1 MKCKYLSVIFLLLL
15 TAGGLQAQKD
25 FTLPECIDFSLQN
38 HRSVELYR
46 NNIQIAREQST
57 QALSIYLPQVN
68 GMASA
73 VDNLKLATVIIP
85 AGVLS
90 PKQMAVQFGQK
101 YNNNLVVDL
110 TQTLYDQ
117 SKIYGI
123 KAAKPYMKLADIQN
137 SQNQETL
144 IYSVAQAFFQVL
156 VYQELENKLRKNIS
170 TYEGLLKIAELQYAK
185 GVVLQTDIKRI
196 TVALNAARFQLNE
209 TINQQKLSVSQL
221 KNAMGFPLDS
231 VMQISNTLNL
241 SSYTGLPEKSMFNR
255 DSLTEFGITKA
266 NTELQKINY
275 QAKKAAFIPSINSSA
290 RWGNQAYGQ
299 IFSKSFDTWYDYS
312 YIGLSIN
319 VPIFS
324 GLRRKSQVSE
334 SRLNYLNSEINMDLT
349 VRNLQL
355 RYENANKELL
365 TSYDNWQN
373 ARNNF
378 ELAESIYSSTSLAYQ
393 KGAASL
399 TDFLSDDNA
408 VKNAQTNYVNGLYS
422 LMISRLNLEKS
433 KGTLFS
439 FYQQL
444 KQ

>member
-1 MKCKYLSVIFLLLL
+1 MKCKYLSVICFLFL

-25 FTLPECIDFSLQN
+25 FSLPECIAYSLNN

-46 NNIQIAREQST
+46 NNVQIAKEQSM

-68 GMASA
+68 GLASA
-73 VDNLKLATVIIP
+73 VDNLKLATIIIP

-101 YNNNLVVDL
+101 YNNNLVLDA
-110 TQTLYDQ
+110 TQTVYDQ
-117 SKIYGI
+117 AKIYGI
-123 KAAKPYMKLADIQN
+123 KAAKPYMKLAHVQN

-144 IYSVAQAFFQVL
+144 IYNTAQAYFQVL

-170 TYEGLLKIAELQYAK
+170 TYESLLKISELQLAK
-185 GVVLQTDIKRI
+185 GVVLQTDIRRI
-196 TVALNAARFQLNE
+196 TVALNAARYQLTE
-209 TINQQKLSVSQL
+209 TITQQNLSVNLL

-231 VMQISNTLNL
+231 VLQVNSTINL
-241 SSYTGLPEKSMFNR
+241 SSYTAMPEKSMFNR
-255 DSLTEFGITKA
+255 DSLNEFGMSKA
-266 NTELQKINY
+266 NAELQRINY
-275 QAKKAAFIPSINSSA
+275 QAKKASFIPSINTSA
-290 RWGNQAYGQ
+290 RWGNQAYNQ
-299 IFSKSFDTWYDYS
+299 SFSKSFDTWYDYS

-334 SRLNYLNSEINMDLT
+334 SKLNYLNAEINMDLT
-349 VRNLQL
+349 ARNLQM
-355 RYENANKELL
+355 RFENANKELL
-365 TSYDNWQN
+365 TSYDNLQN
-373 ARNNF
+373 TRNNF
-378 ELAESIYSSTSLAYQ
+378 ELAESIYSSTQLAYQ
-393 KGAASL
+393 KGTASL

-408 VKNAQTNYVNGLYS
+408 VKNAQTNYVNSLYA
-422 LMISRLNLEKS
+422 LMISRLNYEKS